1 MAMRNVAKILFAAAA
16 LVSGAVLVVV
26 LQKQRELDRYNEALA
41 GANYAAAAGFA
52 GDHGRFAEAYG
63 LELDGDVDTAR
74 VIYGDV
80 ARSDDAALRAAA
92 FYNLGNS
99 YMKQVGEMDIEKDA
113 DRALPLIELAKVNY
127 RKSLA
132 LDSEN
137 WDARRNLQNAL
148 RLLPD
153 ANPRVPMEVE
163 GRRGAV
169 RTVTTADTEK
179 NYP

>member
-1 MAMRNVAKILFAAAA
+1 MRTIARYLLTIVAVASGAGLVAA
-16 LVSGAVLVVV
+16 LEQHWDLS
-26 LQKQRELDRYNEALA
+26 RYNQALA
-41 GANYAAAAGFA
+41 RADYAGAAGFA
-52 GDHGRFAEAYG
+52 GDHGSFAEAYG
-63 LELDGDVDTAR
+63 LLLEGDVDKAR
-74 VIYGDV
+74 VLYGDI
-80 ARSDDAALRAAA
+80 ARSDHAALRAAA

-99 YMKQVGEMDIEKDA
+99 YMQQVRQMDIAKDA
-113 DRALPLIELAKVNY
+113 DRALPLVELAKANY

-132 LDSEN
+132 IDSEN

-169 RTVTTADTEK
+169 RTVTSADAEK